1 MVAFSAAMQKRN
13 LVLKAFLFDNVYRHY
28 KVNRMTSKAERVVSE
43 LFQIFMDEPYC
54 LPSSWQG
61 AIHGDRHQRARLVA
75 DYIAGMTDRYALLE
89 HKRLFDPTVKS

>member
-1 MVAFSAAMQKRN
+1 MVAFSAAMQKSN

-28 KVNRMTSKAERVVSE
+28 KVNRLTSKDERVVSE
-43 LFQIFMDEPYC
+43 LFQIFMDEPRC

-61 AIHGDRHQRARLVA
+61 AIDGDRHQRARLVA